1 MSIWPD
7 DSRPGKP
14 IVEALRRRPPQRPR
28 FPLWPTTL
36 SRPSRHYAARE
47 SCGARSRQA
56 RSRALTWSNYLD
68 AARQLASQTATI
80 VRGVV
85 RRIPLLAGFI
95 VALVVAGV
103 VLLFQGSSSQLVGG
117 VTSILAAL
125 GLTWKGLGGA
135 LGQLAGKLE
144 QPLWGAVLDDAIADA
159 ITLLPDNKAETAGR
173 RAVALALATGPTA
186 NQPR

>member
-1 MSIWPD
+1 MASD
-7 DSRPGKP
+7 AQSSVR
-14 IVEALRRRPPQRPR
+14 ALRREGE
-28 FPLWPTTL
+28 FWGALL
-36 SRPSRHYAARE
+36 SGE
-47 SCGARSRQA
+47 KQGADMLEISD
-56 RSRALTWSNYLD
+56 YLD

-80 VRGVV
+80 VTGVV
-85 RRIPLLAGFI
+85 RPIPLLAGFI

-103 VLLFQGSSSQLVGG
+103 VLVFQGSSSQLVGG

-125 GLTWKGLGGA
+125 GLTWNAPRGA

-173 RAVALALATGPTA
+173 RAVALALATWADG
-186 NQPR
+186 

>member
-14 IVEALRRRPPQRPR
+14 IVEALQRRPPQRPR
-28 FPLWPTTL
+28 FPLANDAQSTVKAL
-36 SRPSRHYAARE
+36 R
-47 SCGARSRQA
+47 RQGELW
-56 RSRALTWSNYLD
+56 RALLSGEKQGADMLEISNYLD

-117 VTSILAAL
+117 VTASSPPL
-125 GLTWKGLGGA
+125 G
-135 LGQLAGKLE
+135 
-144 QPLWGAVLDDAIADA
+144 
-159 ITLLPDNKAETAGR
+159 
-173 RAVALALATGPTA
+173 
-186 NQPR
+186 